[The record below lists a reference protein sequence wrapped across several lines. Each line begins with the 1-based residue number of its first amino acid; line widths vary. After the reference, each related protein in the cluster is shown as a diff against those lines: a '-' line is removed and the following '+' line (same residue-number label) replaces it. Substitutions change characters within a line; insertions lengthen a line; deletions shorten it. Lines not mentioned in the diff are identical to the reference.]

1 MELQHPAPEQ
11 HHAAYYPYDKDVHP
25 YFLARLEH
33 CEKLWKIVKDVV
45 ENAIQQYPSHALN
58 GSNIIAFMAL
68 LISCAEEDVDR
79 GDISNVLN
87 LSYVERIYES
97 NDPKTSCKV
106 PFDINQI
113 APRGIEDDQVPYEDP
128 DFCRNAIKI
137 IVDGHIRSGFF
148 ATYDVHPMDD

>member
-11 HHAAYYPYDKDVHP
+11 HHAAYYPYVKDVDSCV
-25 YFLARLEH
+25 LACLER
-33 CEKLWKIVKDVV
+33 CETLWDIVADVV